1 MIRSTTKCVMIYDVW
16 STKIKVY
23 NYVYSSKQVYIRYTI
38 QQKNLAIDIKYCQIE
53 DSHMMGKKTTLW
65 LSHILPNR
73 PKE

>member
-16 STKIKVY
+16 STIIKVY

-53 DSHMMGKKTTLW
+53 DTLITEDVQDF
-65 LSHILPNR
+65 SPEIANLP
-73 PKE
+73 